1 MRVEIFRLFPS
12 PWLFNELPHT
22 SWCRHP
28 FCMVCGEGFQLSP
41 RCGFSLLCDVSSV
54 RWEGLLGGQLA
65 AGAAV
70 LWRSPRVWCLRLAVT
85 CYLPCGCRPAHLH
98 LASAGSLG
106 LLTAWWPRGVRLLS
120 RWLGAL
126 MCSVPGERG
135 LAPFRTWS
143 RKPPVM
149 FSLSSFSVT
158 SPPSFFL
165 LLMFWSH

>member
-1 MRVEIFRLFPS
+1 MSAPLLYGLWWGVPAD
-12 PWLFNELPHT
+12 
-22 SWCRHP
+22 
-28 FCMVCGEGFQLSP
+28 P
-41 RCGFSLLCDVSSV
+41 RCGFSLLHNVSSV
-54 RWEGLLGGQLA
+54 RWEGLLGGQIA

-70 LWRSPRVWCLRLAVT
+70 LRGSPSVWWLRLAVT

-120 RWLGAL
+120 RRLGAL

-143 RKPPVM
+143 RKPPGM
-149 FSLSSFSVT
+149 FLLSSLSQAHPVSFYC
-158 SPPSFFL
+158 L
-165 LLMFWSH
+165 CFWSH